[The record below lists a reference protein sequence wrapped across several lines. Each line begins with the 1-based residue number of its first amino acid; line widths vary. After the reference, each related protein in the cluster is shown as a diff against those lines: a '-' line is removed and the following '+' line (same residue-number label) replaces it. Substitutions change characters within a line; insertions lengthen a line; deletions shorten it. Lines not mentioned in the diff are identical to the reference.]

1 MKKSMNEHI
10 SRMKY
15 LSSYNG
21 KTRMNE
27 DMQQA
32 PAGQPAPA
40 AQPAQGQQ
48 PVQQNPQQQAQADA
62 AMEKEMV
69 TALNQVMNDL
79 PNELR
84 QADTNRDGQLELA
97 GQPAQGQQPAGQPTA
112 QTQPA
117 TQPLAEAELKEAIG
131 MLAAGAVLA
140 APAITNLVGK
150 AASFLGKKIGSGDL
164 NQWGEKAKHFA
175 EKMHHSYEGVID
187 KILSPLTQKLTPQQR
202 KTANKLVFYA
212 IVATFFGFGAGGALH
227 AAGAGKAGIAA
238 AEGGLSG
245 IKASELVAA
254 ARQVI
259 PKILSSLGIS

>member
-1 MKKSMNEHI
+1 MNEHI
-10 SRMKY
+10 NRMKY

-32 PAGQPAPA
+32 PAGQPA
-40 AQPAQGQQ
+40 

-79 PNELR
+79 PNELK

-97 GQPAQGQQPAGQPTA
+97 GQPAQGQQAAQQPV
-112 QTQPA
+112 QQQSA

-227 AAGAGKAGIAA
+227 AAGAGKAGLAA
-238 AEGGLSG
+238 AEGSLSS

-254 ARQVI
+254 AREVI